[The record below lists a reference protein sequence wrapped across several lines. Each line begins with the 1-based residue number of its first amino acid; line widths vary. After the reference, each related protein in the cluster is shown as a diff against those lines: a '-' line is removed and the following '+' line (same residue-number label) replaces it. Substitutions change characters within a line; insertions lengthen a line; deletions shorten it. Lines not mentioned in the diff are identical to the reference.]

1 VSITHDGFT
10 FGHKAG
16 VMQFGPVAVPIQ
28 IDRFPGLKGE
38 SIITGQPYG
47 REFWCSYTLD
57 GLTHSE
63 LLEALLDIDRN
74 AGQLTGTVTVTG
86 NDAQAIDDAVFVG
99 FERNGPY
106 FVDGS
111 GVNGWV
117 QRGRLRWIQ
126 QTF

>member
-1 VSITHDGFT
+1 MSITHDSFT
-10 FGHKAG
+10 FSHKAG
-16 VMQFGPVAVPIQ
+16 AMRFGPVAVPVQ
-28 IDRFPGLKGE
+28 VDRFPGIKGE
-38 SIITGQPYG
+38 SVITSKPFG

-57 GLTHSE
+57 GLTHSN
-63 LLEALLDIDRN
+63 LLSALLNIDRN

-86 NDAQAIDDAVFVG
+86 NDSQTIENAVFLG

-106 FVDGS
+106 FLDGS

-126 QTF
+126 YDF